1 MTHILATQSPPHA
14 QAGEPTLRVHI
25 VAADPISRLGI
36 AGQLR
41 SSPEIQVV
49 ADSDPSATVVLAIAD
64 SVDDVLLR
72 RLRTLHRA
80 HGMGVVLVIGQL
92 DPRALLSIV
101 EAGVAAVV
109 PRSEATPER
118 LVRAMRTC
126 GQGHAEL
133 PPQLVR
139 TLLDHVGRLN
149 RDVLEPRGLS
159 FAGLTQRERDVLE
172 LVADGLSTRE
182 VALKLCYSERTIK
195 NVLQDLTVRLN
206 LKNRTQA
213 VAYAVRNG
221 WI

>member
-1 MTHILATQSPPHA
+1 MTHILATQSPPPSEA
-14 QAGEPTLRVHI
+14 EAASLRVHI
-25 VAADPISRLGI
+25 LAADPISRLGI

-41 SSPEIQVV
+41 GSREIQVV
-49 ADSDPSATVVLAIAD
+49 ADSDPTATVVLAVAD
-64 SVDDVLLR
+64 TVDDVLLR

-80 HGMGVVLVIGQL
+80 HGMAVVLVIGHV
-92 DPRALLSIV
+92 DPRTLLSIV
-101 EAGVAAVV
+101 EAGVSAVV
-109 PRSEATPER
+109 PRGEATPER
-118 LVRAMRTC
+118 LVRAMRAS
-126 GQGHAEL
+126 GEGHAEL

-195 NVLQDLTVRLN
+195 NILQDLTVRLN

>member
-1 MTHILATQSPPHA
+1 MPA
-14 QAGEPTLRVHI
+14 LRVHI
-25 VAADPISRLGI
+25 LAADPISRLGI

-41 SSPEIQVV
+41 GSREVQVV
-49 ADSDPSATVVLAIAD
+49 ADSDPTATVVLAVAD
-64 SVDDVLLR
+64 TVDDVLLR

-80 HGMGVVLVIGQL
+80 HGMAVVLVIGHV
-92 DPRALLSIV
+92 DPRTLLSIV
-101 EAGVAAVV
+101 EAGVSAVV
-109 PRSEATPER
+109 PRGEATPER
-118 LVRAMRTC
+118 LVRAMRASGE
-126 GQGHAEL
+126 GQAEL

-195 NVLQDLTVRLN
+195 NILQDLTVRLN

>member
-1 MTHILATQSPPHA
+1 MHIL
-14 QAGEPTLRVHI
+14 
-25 VAADPISRLGI
+25 AADPISRLGI

-41 SSPEIQVV
+41 GSREIQVV
-49 ADSDPSATVVLAIAD
+49 ADSDPTATVVLAVAD
-64 SVDDVLLR
+64 TVDDVLLR

-80 HGMGVVLVIGQL
+80 HGMAVVLVIGHV
-92 DPRALLSIV
+92 DPRTLLSIV
-101 EAGVAAVV
+101 EAGVSAVV
-109 PRSEATPER
+109 PRGEATPER
-118 LVRAMRTC
+118 LVRAMRASGE
-126 GQGHAEL
+126 GQAEL

-195 NVLQDLTVRLN
+195 NILQDLTVRLN

>member
-1 MTHILATQSPPHA
+1 MHIL
-14 QAGEPTLRVHI
+14 
-25 VAADPISRLGI
+25 AADPISRLGI

-41 SSPEIQVV
+41 GSREIQVV
-49 ADSDPSATVVLAIAD
+49 AESDPSATVVLAVAD
-64 SVDDVLLR
+64 TVDDVLLR

-80 HGMGVVLVIGQL
+80 HGMAVVLVIGQV
-92 DPRALLSIV
+92 DPRTLLSIV
-101 EAGVAAVV
+101 EAGVSAVV

-118 LVRAMRTC
+118 LVRAMRAS
-126 GQGHAEL
+126 GDGHAEL

-139 TLLDHVGRLN
+139 TLLDHVGRLS

-182 VALKLCYSERTIK
+182 VALKLSYSERTIK
-195 NVLQDLTVRLN
+195 NILQDLTVRLN

>member
-1 MTHILATQSPPHA
+1 MHIL
-14 QAGEPTLRVHI
+14 
-25 VAADPISRLGI
+25 AADPISRLGI

-41 SSPEIQVV
+41 GSREIQVV
-49 ADSDPSATVVLAIAD
+49 ADSDPTATVVLAVAD
-64 SVDDVLLR
+64 TVDDVLLR

-80 HGMGVVLVIGQL
+80 HGMAVVLVIGHV
-92 DPRALLSIV
+92 DPRTLLSIV
-101 EAGVAAVV
+101 EAGVSAVV
-109 PRSEATPER
+109 PRGEATPER
-118 LVRAMRTC
+118 LVRAMRAS
-126 GQGHAEL
+126 GEGHAEL

-139 TLLDHVGRLN
+139 TLLDHLGRLN

-195 NVLQDLTVRLN
+195 NILQDLTVRLN

>member
-1 MTHILATQSPPHA
+1 MHIL
-14 QAGEPTLRVHI
+14 
-25 VAADPISRLGI
+25 AADPISRLGI

-41 SSPEIQVV
+41 GSREVQVV
-49 ADSDPSATVVLAIAD
+49 ADSDPTATVVLAVAD
-64 SVDDVLLR
+64 TVDDVLLR

-80 HGMGVVLVIGQL
+80 HGMAVVLVIGHV
-92 DPRALLSIV
+92 DPRTLLSIV
-101 EAGVAAVV
+101 EAGVSAVV
-109 PRSEATPER
+109 PRGEATPER
-118 LVRAMRTC
+118 LVRAMRASGE
-126 GQGHAEL
+126 GQAEL

-195 NVLQDLTVRLN
+195 NILQDLTVRLN

>member
-1 MTHILATQSPPHA
+1 VHIL
-14 QAGEPTLRVHI
+14 
-25 VAADPISRLGI
+25 AADPISRLGI

-41 SSPEIQVV
+41 GSREVQVV
-49 ADSDPSATVVLAIAD
+49 ADSDPTATVVLAVAD
-64 SVDDVLLR
+64 TVDDVLLR

-80 HGMGVVLVIGQL
+80 HGMAVVLVIGHV
-92 DPRALLSIV
+92 DPRTLLSIV
-101 EAGVAAVV
+101 EAGVSAVV
-109 PRSEATPER
+109 PRGEATPER
-118 LVRAMRTC
+118 LVRAMRAS
-126 GQGHAEL
+126 GEGHAEL

-195 NVLQDLTVRLN
+195 NILQDLTVRLN

>member
-1 MTHILATQSPPHA
+1 VHIL
-14 QAGEPTLRVHI
+14 
-25 VAADPISRLGI
+25 AADPISRLGI

-41 SSPEIQVV
+41 GSREVQVV
-49 ADSDPSATVVLAIAD
+49 ADSDPTATVVLAVAD
-64 SVDDVLLR
+64 TVDDVLLR

-80 HGMGVVLVIGQL
+80 HGMAVVLVIGHV
-92 DPRALLSIV
+92 DPRTLLSIV
-101 EAGVAAVV
+101 EAGVSAVV
-109 PRSEATPER
+109 PRGEATPER
-118 LVRAMRTC
+118 LVRAMRASGE
-126 GQGHAEL
+126 GQAEL

-195 NVLQDLTVRLN
+195 NILQDLTVRLN

>member
-1 MTHILATQSPPHA
+1 MHIL
-14 QAGEPTLRVHI
+14 
-25 VAADPISRLGI
+25 AADPISRLGI

-41 SSPEIQVV
+41 GSREVQVV
-49 ADSDPSATVVLAIAD
+49 ADSDPTATVVLAVAD
-64 SVDDVLLR
+64 TVDDVLLR

-80 HGMGVVLVIGQL
+80 HGMAVVLVIGHV
-92 DPRALLSIV
+92 DPRTLLSIV
-101 EAGVAAVV
+101 EAGVSAVV
-109 PRSEATPER
+109 PRGEATPER
-118 LVRAMRTC
+118 LVRAMRAS
-126 GQGHAEL
+126 GEGKAEL

-195 NVLQDLTVRLN
+195 NILQDLTVRLN